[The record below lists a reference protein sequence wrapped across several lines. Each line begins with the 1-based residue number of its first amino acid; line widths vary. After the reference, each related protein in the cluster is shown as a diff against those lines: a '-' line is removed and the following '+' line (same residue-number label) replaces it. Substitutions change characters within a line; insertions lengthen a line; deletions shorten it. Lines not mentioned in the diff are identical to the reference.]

1 MIRLLS
7 CAGPLPLRWAAV
19 GAVSAAVIGGMV
31 GLVVGLR
38 TYAPTAWAA
47 VFELGVPAS
56 ILGGLVGFA
65 SGGLAYA
72 LRRRDGR

>member
-1 MIRLLS
+1 
-7 CAGPLPLRWAAV
+7 
-19 GAVSAAVIGGMV
+19 MV